1 MRTPD
6 EIFPFLRRS
15 DFHPASPDA
24 NQNIPASLVKGSGG
38 RITTA
43 LEYWSAGTQR
53 QAATDATRYMDA
65 GHEAYLASKEA
76 VVHGTWPWQE
86 VFDVGVRLTAEGRVT
101 LDLPGGTVNVYPDTL
116 IFWR

>member
-15 DFHPASPDA
+15 DFSPASPDA
-24 NQNIPASLVKGSGG
+24 SQNIPASLVKGCGG

-43 LEYWSAGTQR
+43 LEYYGITCAPKSTAGM
-53 QAATDATRYMDA
+53 YIEA
-65 GHEAYLASKEA
+65 GHEPYLASKEA
-76 VVHGTWPWQE
+76 VAHGMWPWQE
-86 VFDVGVRLTAEGRVT
+86 VFDVGLRLTAEGRVT
-101 LDLPGGTVNVYPDTL
+101 LDLPGGTVNVYADTL